1 MIYYCL
7 YFLFLHK
14 HFWILTVTDK
24 SYYFKFLVTKQEYN
38 VLLFVLDNCFYLLQV
53 KIITS
58 YAVKLHRDMQN

>member
-1 MIYYCL
+1 MIYCCL

-38 VLLFVLDNCFYLLQV
+38 VLLFVLDVN
-53 KIITS
+53 IGG
-58 YAVKLHRDMQN
+58 KLTIAFIYYK

>member
-1 MIYYCL
+1 MIYCCL